1 MLLYIYYILLLYY
14 YCYYYY
20 LFTFMFQFLEGF
32 YRDSAKLLAGIC
44 TLALRR
50 FVPWQLYDADYVRY
64 CEMLQGDV

>member
-14 YCYYYY
+14 YI
-20 LFTFMFQFLEGF
+20 FTFMFQFLEGF
-32 YRDSAKLLAGIC
+32 YRDRSAKLLAGIC